1 MPVQPHGFEEGRFI
15 SVHPA
20 IFRVGAAM
28 AAGMSLAVVILLGR
42 DGQLDYLIGIV
53 ALFTLVSLSLPFLL
67 ARLARS
73 GKQGISFPQWRR
85 GELDIHTGRMRAT
98 EAALLILIAPIA
110 STVGLTVLCLIAL
123 LASRGAL

>member
-1 MPVQPHGFEEGRFI
+1 MPAQPRPFEEGQFI

-20 IFRVGAAM
+20 VFRAGAAM
-28 AAGMSLAVVILLGR
+28 AAGMSVAVLLILGR

-67 ARLARS
+67 ARLAQMGR
-73 GKQGISFPQWRR
+73 QAVPFLRWRR
-85 GELDIHTGRMRAT
+85 GELQIHTGRMRAS

-110 STVGLTVLCLIAL
+110 SVVGLTVLCLIAL
-123 LASRGAL
+123 LASRGVF

>member
-1 MPVQPHGFEEGRFI
+1 MARPSSVQEGQFI

-20 IFRVGAAM
+20 VFRIGTAM
-28 AAGMSLAVVILLGR
+28 AAGMSVAVLFFLGR

-73 GKQGISFPQWRR
+73 GKSSVPFLRWRR
-85 GELDIHTGRMRAT
+85 GELEIHTGRMRAS

-110 STVGLTVLCLIAL
+110 SAVGLAALCLIAL
-123 LASRGAL
+123 LASRGAF